1 MIRDFWG
8 VAKPTLKQEIDA
20 LKDKIDSG
28 DWEAIDAVR
37 KLGNIGAHMEKDVN
51 TIIEVDPEEAQ
62 LLIGLI
68 ETLFEDWYIT
78 REQRAA
84 RNKSIKELAE
94 KKDAERKG
102 TASDTRPA

>member
-1 MIRDFWG
+1 LRR
-8 VAKPTLKQEIDA
+8 PTLKQEIAA

-78 REQRAA
+78 REQRA
-84 RNKSIKELAE
+84 RRKERCRTTGSLRVLITCMANWSAF
-94 KKDAERKG
+94 DL
-102 TASDTRPA
+102 